1 MAERPHDMTD
11 LYLAPVALEL
21 DARLEEMSNLSTDD
35 LGYQVILETD
45 IEPRDTAERRKALV
59 ETIRRRSELHGWTLS
74 LHERGLAVSHDDHSF
89 VLGLPPNIRD
99 YIRD

>member
-1 MAERPHDMTD
+1 MAERPHDIAD
-11 LYLAPVALEL
+11 RYLASVVLEL
-21 DARLEEMSNLSTDD
+21 DALLEELANLSTDD

-45 IEPRDTAERRKALV
+45 IEPRDTTERRTALV
-59 ETIRRRSELHGWTLS
+59 ESIRRRAELHGWTLS

-89 VLGLPPNIRD
+89 VLGLPSSVRA

>member
-1 MAERPHDMTD
+1 VAERPHDMTD

-21 DARLEEMSNLSTDD
+21 DARLEELANLSADD

-59 ETIRRRSELHGWTLS
+59 ETSRRGAELHGWTVS

-89 VLGLPPNIRD
+89 VLGLPANLRE

>member
-11 LYLAPVALEL
+11 LYLAPVVLEL
-21 DARLEEMSNLSTDD
+21 DARLEEMAALTEDE

-59 ETIRRRSELHGWTLS
+59 ETIRRRAELHGWTLS
-74 LHERGLAVSHDDHSF
+74 LHARGLAVSHDAHSF
-89 VLGLPPNIRD
+89 VLGLPDNVRA
-99 YIRD
+99 YIRE